1 MKRFAIHGAGAANGS
16 FNLVVTQL
24 ASASKVSTKVYAG
37 GAQRGQRRYQYDQV
51 DHHPERQGSRR
62 EHSPGAT
69 LQQVRENIN
78 SQFGTAGFSAN
89 ILTDASGSRLVIT
102 STKMGEGSEI
112 TLGGNSGVDVG
123 YTVVDKPKN
132 AEYTLDGI
140 AMKSKSNDIT
150 DAVSGLNIKL
160 VARRRKIPKA

>member
-1 MKRFAIHGAGAANGS
+1 
-16 FNLVVTQL
+16 
-24 ASASKVSTKVYAG
+24 
-37 GAQRGQRRYQYDQV
+37 
-51 DHHPERQGSRR
+51 
-62 EHSPGAT
+62 
-69 LQQVRENIN
+69 
-78 SQFGTAGFSAN
+78 
-89 ILTDASGSRLVIT
+89 
-102 STKMGEGSEI
+102 MGEGSEI

-160 VARRRKIPKA
+160 VARRRKIPKAMTPTIALCDPVRLR